1 MNMWT
6 DAEGRI
12 WFRALA
18 SIIVLTILGVWVY
31 ICVLTKTY
39 NSLEWANIGLIVGVL
54 GIAAVPS
61 IAPPKTTP

>member
-1 MNMWT
+1 MWT

-18 SIIVLTILGVWVY
+18 SLIVLAILGVWIYTSVF
-31 ICVLTKTY
+31 LTKAY
-39 NSLEWANIGLIVGVL
+39 ISLEWANIGLIVGVL

-61 IAPPKTTP
+61 IGSPKQG